1 MIVTEMCDL
10 HRVVAIVLTNEPLRR
25 YRSGA
30 DVHICDL
37 AATWPNGSGNGL
49 QSRVSGFD
57 SRRRLQITPAHR
69 LQDRSVVTVWSQ
81 KTHDG
86 VRGQRCC
93 GLVIAWHHMRV
104 DLQRHSNV
112 GVTKSL

>member
-10 HRVVAIVLTNEPLRR
+10 HRVVVIVLTNEPLRR
-25 YRSGA
+25 YRAGA

-57 SRRRLQITPAHR
+57 SRRRLHISFSAGVDAEKRGEALRSWEPSQVERIELGAVLGGHAAAHD
-69 LQDRSVVTVWSQ
+69 LSI
-81 KTHDG
+81 DG
-86 VRGQRCC
+86 
-93 GLVIAWHHMRV
+93 
-104 DLQRHSNV
+104 
-112 GVTKSL
+112 